1 LTARVD
7 VWFSSLDA
15 QPTLLESL
23 RTALSPDELERA
35 ARFHFARDRDRY
47 IVGRGLLRAL
57 LAEQVQV
64 EPAELRFDYT
74 AYGKP
79 RLRGHDA
86 ITFNV
91 SHSASRAVFA
101 IADGAQVGVDVEV
114 LDSKPSDEL
123 VARQFFSAPEVGEF
137 LSLPLAT
144 RPRAFLTTWTRKEAY
159 IKARGEGLSLPLQ
172 DFDVTLLPGVPPEL
186 RRTAWSDTEPSEW
199 RLYDISGACAGCIAA
214 LAVRA
219 PAAEVSLGE
228 LELGAAGFE
237 RCRGAPSQTDSY
249 LQETLPQRRVGRSE
263 ATD

>member
-1 LTARVD
+1 MTARVD

-23 RTALSPDELERA
+23 RTTLSRDEQERA

-47 IVGRGLLRAL
+47 IVGRGLLRSL
-57 LAEQVQV
+57 LGERVQAK
-64 EPAELRFDYT
+64 PSELRFDYSP
-74 AYGKP
+74 YGKP

-91 SHSASRAVFA
+91 SHSANRAVFA
-101 IADGAQVGVDVEV
+101 IADGVPVGVDVEV

-123 VARQFFSAPEVGEF
+123 VARQFFSALEVGEF
-137 LSLPLAT
+137 LSLPLET

-172 DFDVTLLPGVPPEL
+172 DFDVTLLPGVRPEL
-186 RRTAWSDTEPSEW
+186 RRTAWSETEPSEW
-199 RLYDISGACAGCIAA
+199 LLYDISAACPGCIAA

-219 PAAEVSLGE
+219 AAAEVSLSE
-228 LELGAAGFE
+228 LP
-237 RCRGAPSQTDSY
+237 PSQTDS
-249 LQETLPQRRVGRSE
+249 
-263 ATD
+263 